1 VVVAQQQLL
10 VAFLVAILFYRLL
23 PLLVVAVGV
32 VEMVGNPAVQQ
43 AVLEAVVVAM
53 VVLLVLVLQA
63 KALTVALAMLVSHPA
78 QVVVAQGRSE
88 EIQRAKVR
96 REAAG
101 TVSHHQSQVHQ
112 SPVEVAVVEVVTQE
126 TTVGLVVGAGVEI
139 VILQLLR
146 AQVL

>member
-1 VVVAQQQLL
+1 MGEVETVLKLPAEQVALL
-10 VAFLVAILFYRLL
+10 AAVRVTAGQRVQEL
-23 PLLVVAVGV
+23 PLPFRAT
-32 VEMVGNPAVQQ
+32 
-43 AVLEAVVVAM
+43 
-53 VVLLVLVLQA
+53 
-63 KALTVALAMLVSHPA
+63 TVALAMPVLHPA
-78 QVVVAQGRSE
+78 QVVAAQERSE